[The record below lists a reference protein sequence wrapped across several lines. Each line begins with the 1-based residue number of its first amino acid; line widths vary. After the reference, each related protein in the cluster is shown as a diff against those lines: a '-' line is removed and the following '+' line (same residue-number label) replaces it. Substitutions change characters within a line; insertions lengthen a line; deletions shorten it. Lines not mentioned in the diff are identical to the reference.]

1 MLSCFSFFKKDNS
14 KLGFAAGDVRVIL
27 LLSFVLACGE
37 KPGMFALFF
46 STFCSALIQFW
57 KSAGGSSQTMSAEL
71 PNPNHTCMRQCP
83 SARPPDEEEEVEEA
97 YLAAPYMSGQHF
109 LTPRLSFPSSAREK
123 KKKRQRK
130 QKAHTAAAPGAGPA
144 NRTSPVLKFSI
155 CTFHLCVFLTFLKHK
170 CHVKARIP
178 EATGVPVAP
187 SGCCHSCRRVVHT
200 TGPVSMALL

>member
-14 KLGFAAGDVRVIL
+14 KLGFAAGDVLVIL

-57 KSAGGSSQTMSAEL
+57 KSAGRSSQTMSAEL

-83 SARPPDEEEEVEEA
+83 SARPPDEEEEVEGA

-123 KKKRQRK
+123 KKKAST
-130 QKAHTAAAPGAGPA
+130 KAKSTHSGGARS
-144 NRTSPVLKFSI
+144 RTCEQNLTCSQVQYLYISPL
-155 CTFHLCVFLTFLKHK
+155 
-170 CHVKARIP
+170 RIFNLF
-178 EATGVPVAP
+178 EAQV
-187 SGCCHSCRRVVHT
+187 SC
-200 TGPVSMALL
+200 